1 VYILFFVLTMSL
13 FVQKKPTCALFLHRF
28 LLSLQRL
35 NIKSMAK
42 NLLNKY
48 VWLVETI
55 YKAKKISFQDINRRW
70 LDNDMSEGME
80 LPKRT
85 FQKWR
90 IAIEEMFGLI
100 IENENCGQYRF
111 FIQNADDLRN
121 GSMRSWLFNTLT
133 VSNLM
138 MESASIKDK
147 ILFEEIPAGQEFLP
161 VILEALK
168 KNTVLEMTYKSFVHN
183 EANTF
188 TVEPYC
194 LKAFKQRWY
203 LVARSPYYDKIM
215 IYALDR
221 VHELEPTALHF
232 EYPKD
237 FVAEEYFEDCFG
249 IIADRDYDIETVKF
263 KVAAG
268 QANYLRSLW
277 IHQTQKEIERNDEYS
292 IFTVRL
298 RPTFDFR
305 QEILTMGDDV
315 EVLSPKWFREELAGV
330 AKRMWDKYKMNKA

>member
-1 VYILFFVLTMSL
+1 
-13 FVQKKPTCALFLHRF
+13 
-28 LLSLQRL
+28 
-35 NIKSMAK
+35 MAK

-55 YKAKKISFQDINRRW
+55 YKAKKISFEDINRRW
-70 LDNDMSEGME
+70 LDNDLSEGKE

-85 FQKWR
+85 FHKWR
-90 IAIEEMFGLI
+90 IQIEEMFGLI

-111 FIQNADDLRN
+111 FIQNAEDLKN

-147 ILFEEIPAGQEFLP
+147 ILFEEIPDGQQFLP
-161 VILEALK
+161 VILDALK
-168 KNTVLEMTYKSFVHN
+168 KNTVLEMTYQSFWRD

-203 LVARSPYYDKIM
+203 LVAHSPYLDKMM

-232 EYPKD
+232 DYPED
-237 FVAEEYFEDCFG
+237 FKAEEYFEDCFG
-249 IIADRDYDIETVKF
+249 IIADQSCKVETVKL

-268 QANYLRSLW
+268 QANYLRTLTL
-277 IHQTQKEIERNDEYS
+277 HQTQKEIERNDEYS

-305 QEILTMGDDV
+305 QEILTMGSDI
-315 EVLSPKWFREELAGV
+315 EVLSPKWFRAELAEISEH
-330 AKRMWDKYKMNKA
+330 MWNKYKNDK

>member
-1 VYILFFVLTMSL
+1 M
-13 FVQKKPTCALFLHRF
+13 FLHRF
-28 LLSLQRL
+28 FVSLQRL

-55 YKAKKISFQDINRRW
+55 YKAKKISFEEINRRW
-70 LDNDMSEGME
+70 LDNDLSEGKE

-85 FQKWR
+85 FHKWR
-90 IAIEEMFGLI
+90 VAIEEMFGLI

-147 ILFEEIPAGQEFLP
+147 ILFEEIPDGQQFLP

-168 KNTVLEMTYKSFVHN
+168 KNTVLEMTYQSFWRD

-203 LVARSPYYDKIM
+203 LLAHSPYLDKMM

-232 EYPKD
+232 DYPED
-237 FVAEEYFEDCFG
+237 FKAEEYFEDCFG
-249 IIADRDYDIETVKF
+249 IIADQSCKVETVKF

-268 QANYLRSLW
+268 QANYLRTLTL
-277 IHQTQKEIERNDEYS
+277 HQTQKEIERNDEYS

-305 QEILTMGDDV
+305 QEILTMGSDI
-315 EVLSPKWFREELAGV
+315 EVLSPKWFREELAEISEH
-330 AKRMWDKYKMNKA
+330 MWDKYKEDKQ

>member
-1 VYILFFVLTMSL
+1 
-13 FVQKKPTCALFLHRF
+13 
-28 LLSLQRL
+28 
-35 NIKSMAK
+35 MAK

-55 YKAKKISFQDINRRW
+55 YKAKKISFGEIKKKWVDDEMDYDEKKKEAKRLSI
-70 LDNDMSEGME
+70 
-80 LPKRT
+80 RT
-85 FQKWR
+85 FHKWR

-100 IENENCGQYRF
+100 IENENCGQYRY
-111 FIQNADDLRN
+111 FIQNAEDLKN

-147 ILFEEIPAGQEFLP
+147 ILFEEIPDGQQFLP

-168 KNTVLEMTYKSFVHN
+168 KNTVLEMTYQSFWRD

-203 LVARSPYYDKIM
+203 LLARSPYLNKMM

-221 VHELEPTALHF
+221 VHELEPTVLHF
-232 EYPKD
+232 DYPED

-249 IIADRDYDIETVKF
+249 IIADQSCKVETVKL

-268 QANYLRSLW
+268 QANYLRTLTL
-277 IHQTQKEIERNDEYS
+277 HQTQKEIERNDEYS

-305 QEILTMGDDV
+305 QEILTMGSDI
-315 EVLSPKWFREELAGV
+315 EVLSPKGFREDLA
-330 AKRMWDKYKMNKA
+330 KISKHMWDKYKNDK